1 MKGGEEELKKI
12 YKRKMEDAVNN
23 EIEDLKENSTSIWSN
38 KIFSYFFLASCISLI
53 GNSMVTLVLPLWVMK
68 LTTSPLLVSGV
79 NVAIATGAILF
90 APVTGTLADRM
101 SRRKLMIIA
110 DVMRCIVM
118 ILIAVIAF
126 YNKMLY
132 IPLLILLIIRSIG
145 SALFTPASNAALV
158 TYVEEKHVQQAI
170 TLRQISIQIIS
181 VAIPL
186 MASFLIS
193 IFNFH
198 GVFMLDAIT
207 FFISF
212 LILMNIKFPRELK
225 IEKKKPF
232 YEDFKEGFS
241 IFNSNQSLKT
251 LLVSAAVINLLGA
264 ACMLSLQ
271 VIVVREMDLSTR
283 WYSIVFVASP
293 IGILIG
299 AFITKKIRTYKTIT
313 TAFIFT
319 AIMGIFN
326 AAMGTTVNP
335 VLFSVYYFLSGIA
348 FGVSNVY
355 FGVLYRKL
363 IPNEVQGRFFG
374 FLSSLLLVS
383 TPVGIALTGY
393 FLESISASIVFIIIG
408 IITFLV
414 SVISFVTI
422 NKK

>member
-1 MKGGEEELKKI
+1 M
-12 YKRKMEDAVNN
+12 NN
-23 EIEDLKENSTSIWSN
+23 RVGSLKEDSVSNSIWSN

-68 LTTSPLLVSGV
+68 LTNSPLLVSGV
-79 NVAIATGAILF
+79 NVAIATAAILF

-232 YEDFKEGFS
+232 YEDFREGFS

-251 LLVSAAVINLLGA
+251 LLMSAAVINLLGA

-393 FLESISASIVFIIIG
+393 FVESISASIVFIIIG

-414 SVISFVTI
+414 SVISFVMI

>member
-1 MKGGEEELKKI
+1 MNNQVGGLE
-12 YKRKMEDAVNN
+12 
-23 EIEDLKENSTSIWSN
+23 ENSTSSIWSN
-38 KIFSYFFLASCISLI
+38 KVFAYFFLASCISLI

-68 LTTSPLLVSGV
+68 LTNSPLLVSGI
-79 NVAIATGAILF
+79 NVAIAMAAILF

-118 ILIAVIAF
+118 ICVAVIAF

-132 IPLLILLIIRSIG
+132 IPLLLLLIIRSIG

-170 TLRQISIQIIS
+170 TLRQISIQIIL

-212 LILMNIKFPRELK
+212 LILMKIKFPRELK
-225 IEKKKPF
+225 VEKKKSF

-241 IFNSNQSLKT
+241 LLKSNQSLKM
-251 LLVSAAVINLLGA
+251 LLMSAAIINLLGA
-264 ACMLSLQ
+264 ACMMLSLQ
-271 VIVVREMDLSTR
+271 VIVVREMDLSMQ
-283 WYSIVFVASP
+283 WYSIVFAASP

-383 TPVGIALTGY
+383 TPVGIVITGY
-393 FLESISASIVFIIIG
+393 FLGSISASIVFIIIG

>member
-68 LTTSPLLVSGV
+68 LTNSPLLVSGV
-79 NVAIATGAILF
+79 NVAIATTAILF

-126 YNKMLY
+126 YYKMLY

-212 LILMNIKFPRELK
+212 LILMKIKFPRELK
-225 IEKKKPF
+225 VEKKKPF

-319 AIMGIFN
+319 AIMGVFN
-326 AAMGTTVNP
+326 AAMGTTLNP

-348 FGVSNVY
+348 FGVSNIY

-414 SVISFVTI
+414 SVISFVMI

>member
-1 MKGGEEELKKI
+1 MNNQVGGLE
-12 YKRKMEDAVNN
+12 
-23 EIEDLKENSTSIWSN
+23 ENSTSSIWSN
-38 KIFSYFFLASCISLI
+38 KVFSYFFLASCISLI

-68 LTTSPLLVSGV
+68 LTNSPLLVSGI
-79 NVAIATGAILF
+79 NVAIAMAAILF

-118 ILIAVIAF
+118 ICVAVIAF

-132 IPLLILLIIRSIG
+132 IPLLLLLIIRSIG

-212 LILMNIKFPRELK
+212 LILMKMKFPRELK
-225 IEKKKPF
+225 VEKKKPF

-241 IFNSNQSLKT
+241 LLKSNQSLKM
-251 LLVSAAVINLLGA
+251 LLMSAAIINLLGA

-271 VIVVREMDLSTR
+271 VIVVREMDLSMQ
-283 WYSIVFVASP
+283 WYSIVFAASP

-383 TPVGIALTGY
+383 TPVGIAITGY

>member
-23 EIEDLKENSTSIWSN
+23 GIEDLKENSTSIWSN

-126 YNKMLY
+126 YYKMLY

-198 GVFMLDAIT
+198 GVFLLDAIT

-271 VIVVREMDLSTR
+271 VIVVREMDLSTG
-283 WYSIVFVASP
+283 WYSIVFAASP

>member
-1 MKGGEEELKKI
+1 MNSEVSNI
-12 YKRKMEDAVNN
+12 
-23 EIEDLKENSTSIWSN
+23 KENSSSIWRN
-38 KIFSYFFLASCISLI
+38 KVFSYFFLASCISLI

-68 LTTSPLLVSGV
+68 ITNSPLLVSGV
-79 NVAIATGAILF
+79 NIAIATAAILF
-90 APVTGTLADRM
+90 APITGTLADRM
-101 SRRKLMIIA
+101 SRRKLMIVA
-110 DVMRCIVM
+110 DVIRGIVM

-126 YNKMLY
+126 NNKMLY
-132 IPLLILLIIRSIG
+132 ILLLLLLIIRSLG
-145 SALFTPASNAALV
+145 SSLFTPASNAALV
-158 TYVEEKHVQQAI
+158 TYVEEKHIQQAI
-170 TLRQISIQIIS
+170 TLRQISVQIIS
-181 VAIPL
+181 VAIPV

-212 LILMNIKFPRELK
+212 LILMKIKFPRELK
-225 IEKKKPF
+225 VEKKKPF

-241 IFNSNQSLKT
+241 LLKSNQSLKM
-251 LLVSAAVINLLGA
+251 LLMSAAIINLLGA

-271 VIVVREMDLSTR
+271 VIVVREMDLSMQ
-283 WYSIVFVASP
+283 WYSIVFAASP

-299 AFITKKIRTYKTIT
+299 ALITKKIRTYKTIT
-313 TAFIFT
+313 TAFICT

-326 AAMGTTVNP
+326 AAMGTTLNP

-383 TPVGIALTGY
+383 TPVGIAITGY
-393 FLESISASIVFIIIG
+393 FLESISASILFIIIG

-414 SVISFVTI
+414 SVISFVMI

>member
-1 MKGGEEELKKI
+1 MYNQVGGLE
-12 YKRKMEDAVNN
+12 
-23 EIEDLKENSTSIWSN
+23 ENSTSSIWSN

-68 LTTSPLLVSGV
+68 LTNSPLLVSGV
-79 NVAIATGAILF
+79 NVAIATAAILF

-126 YNKMLY
+126 YNKVLY

-232 YEDFKEGFS
+232 YEDFREGFS

-251 LLVSAAVINLLGA
+251 LLMSAAVINLLGA

-393 FLESISASIVFIIIG
+393 FLESISASIVFIMYIAA
-408 IITFLV
+408 
-414 SVISFVTI
+414 SS
-422 NKK
+422 

>member
-1 MKGGEEELKKI
+1 MYNQVGGLE
-12 YKRKMEDAVNN
+12 
-23 EIEDLKENSTSIWSN
+23 ENSTSSIWSN

-68 LTTSPLLVSGV
+68 LTNSPLLVSGV
-79 NVAIATGAILF
+79 NVAIATAAILF

-181 VAIPL
+181 LAIPL

-193 IFNFH
+193 LFNFH
-198 GVFMLDAIT
+198 GVFVLDAIT

-251 LLVSAAVINLLGA
+251 LLMSAAVINLLGA

-283 WYSIVFVASP
+283 WYSIVFAASP

-414 SVISFVTI
+414 SVISFVMI

>member
-1 MKGGEEELKKI
+1 MYNQVGGLE
-12 YKRKMEDAVNN
+12 
-23 EIEDLKENSTSIWSN
+23 ENSTSSIWSN

-68 LTTSPLLVSGV
+68 LTNSPLLVSGV
-79 NVAIATGAILF
+79 NVAIATAAILF
-90 APVTGTLADRM
+90 TPVTGTLADRM

-193 IFNFH
+193 LFNFH
-198 GVFMLDAIT
+198 GVFVLDAIT
-207 FFISF
+207 FFISY

-251 LLVSAAVINLLGA
+251 LLMSAAVINLLGA

-283 WYSIVFVASP
+283 WYSIVFAASP

-363 IPNEVQGRFFG
+363 VPNEVQGRFFG

-414 SVISFVTI
+414 SVISFVMI
-422 NKK
+422 NKR

>member
-1 MKGGEEELKKI
+1 
-12 YKRKMEDAVNN
+12 MEDAVNN

-132 IPLLILLIIRSIG
+132 MPLLLLLIIRSMG

-170 TLRQISIQIIS
+170 SLRQVSIQIIS

-186 MASFLIS
+186 LASFLIS
-193 IFNFH
+193 IFSFH
-198 GVFMLDAIT
+198 GVFVLDALT

-212 LILMNIKFPRELK
+212 LILMKIKFPRELK
-225 IEKKKPF
+225 VEKKKPF
-232 YEDFKEGFS
+232 YKDFKEGFS
-241 IFNSNQSLKT
+241 VINSNKSLKT
-251 LLVSAAVINLLGA
+251 LLMSAAVINLLGA

>member
-1 MKGGEEELKKI
+1 MYNQVGGLE
-12 YKRKMEDAVNN
+12 
-23 EIEDLKENSTSIWSN
+23 ENSTSSIWSN

-68 LTTSPLLVSGV
+68 LTNSPLLVSGV
-79 NVAIATGAILF
+79 NVAIATAAILF

-193 IFNFH
+193 LFNFH
-198 GVFMLDAIT
+198 GVFVLDAIT

-251 LLVSAAVINLLGA
+251 LLMSAAVINLLGA

-283 WYSIVFVASP
+283 WYSIVFAASP

-414 SVISFVTI
+414 SVISFVMI

>member
-1 MKGGEEELKKI
+1 MYNQVGGLE
-12 YKRKMEDAVNN
+12 
-23 EIEDLKENSTSIWSN
+23 ENSTSSIWSN

-68 LTTSPLLVSGV
+68 LTNSPLLVSGV
-79 NVAIATGAILF
+79 NVAIATAAILF

-193 IFNFH
+193 LFNFH
-198 GVFMLDAIT
+198 GVFVLDAIT

-251 LLVSAAVINLLGA
+251 LLMSAAVINLLGA

-283 WYSIVFVASP
+283 WYSIVFAASP

-363 IPNEVQGRFFG
+363 VPNEVQGRFFG

-414 SVISFVTI
+414 SVISFVMI

>member
-1 MKGGEEELKKI
+1 MYNQVGGLE
-12 YKRKMEDAVNN
+12 
-23 EIEDLKENSTSIWSN
+23 ENSTSSIWSN

-68 LTTSPLLVSGV
+68 LTNSPLLVSGV
-79 NVAIATGAILF
+79 NVAIATAAILF

-181 VAIPL
+181 LAIPL

-193 IFNFH
+193 LFNFH
-198 GVFMLDAIT
+198 GVFVLDAIT

-241 IFNSNQSLKT
+241 VFNSNQSLKT
-251 LLVSAAVINLLGA
+251 LLMSAAVINLLGA

-283 WYSIVFVASP
+283 WYSIVFAASP

-363 IPNEVQGRFFG
+363 VPNEVQGRFFG

-414 SVISFVTI
+414 SVISFVMI

>member
-1 MKGGEEELKKI
+1 MKGDEEELKKI
-12 YKRKMEDAVNN
+12 YKGKMEGAVNN
-23 EIEDLKENSTSIWSN
+23 EVEDLKENGTSIWSN
-38 KIFSYFFLASCISLI
+38 KVFSYFFLASCISLI

-68 LTTSPLLVSGV
+68 LTNSPLLVSGV
-79 NVAIATGAILF
+79 NIAIATAAILF

-126 YNKMLY
+126 FNKMLY
-132 IPLLILLIIRSIG
+132 MPLLLLLIIRSMG

-170 TLRQISIQIIS
+170 SLRQVSIQIIS

-186 MASFLIS
+186 LASFLIS
-193 IFNFH
+193 IFSFH
-198 GVFMLDAIT
+198 GVFVLDALT

-212 LILMNIKFPRELK
+212 LILMKIKFPRELK
-225 IEKKKPF
+225 VEKKPF
-232 YEDFKEGFS
+232 YKDFKEGFS
-241 IFNSNQSLKT
+241 VINSNKSLKT
-251 LLVSAAVINLLGA
+251 LLMSAAVINLLGA
-264 ACMLSLQ
+264 ACILSLQ
-271 VIVVREMDLSTR
+271 VIVVREMDLSTG
-283 WYSIVFVASP
+283 WYSIVFAASP

-313 TAFIFT
+313 TAFICT
-319 AIMGIFN
+319 AIMGVFN
-326 AAMGTTVNP
+326 AAMGTTLNP

-393 FLESISASIVFIIIG
+393 FLESISASILFIIIG

-414 SVISFVTI
+414 SVISFFI
-422 NKK
+422 ISKS

>member
-1 MKGGEEELKKI
+1 MYNQVGGLE
-12 YKRKMEDAVNN
+12 
-23 EIEDLKENSTSIWSN
+23 ENSTSSIWSN

-68 LTTSPLLVSGV
+68 LTNSPLLVSGV
-79 NVAIATGAILF
+79 NVAIATAAILF

-193 IFNFH
+193 LFNFH
-198 GVFMLDAIT
+198 GVFVLDAIT

-251 LLVSAAVINLLGA
+251 LLMSAAVINLLGA

-299 AFITKKIRTYKTIT
+299 AFITKKIRTYKKIT

-414 SVISFVTI
+414 SVISFVMI

>member
-1 MKGGEEELKKI
+1 
-12 YKRKMEDAVNN
+12 MEGAVNN
-23 EIEDLKENSTSIWSN
+23 EVEDLKENGTSIWSN
-38 KIFSYFFLASCISLI
+38 KVFSYFFLASCISLI

-68 LTTSPLLVSGV
+68 LTNSPLLVSGV
-79 NVAIATGAILF
+79 NIAIATAAILF
-90 APVTGTLADRM
+90 APVTGTLVDRM

-126 YNKMLY
+126 FNKMLY

-170 TLRQISIQIIS
+170 SLRQVSIQIIS

-186 MASFLIS
+186 LASFLIS
-193 IFNFH
+193 IFSFH
-198 GVFMLDAIT
+198 GVFVLDAIT

-212 LILMNIKFPRELK
+212 LILMKIKFPRELK
-225 IEKKKPF
+225 VEKKKTF

-241 IFNSNQSLKT
+241 LLKSNQSLKM
-251 LLVSAAVINLLGA
+251 LLMSAAIINLLGA

-283 WYSIVFVASP
+283 WYSIVFAASP

-313 TAFIFT
+313 TAFICT
-319 AIMGIFN
+319 AIMGVFN
-326 AAMGTTVNP
+326 AAMGTTLNP

-393 FLESISASIVFIIIG
+393 FLESISASILFIIIG

-414 SVISFVTI
+414 SVISFVMI

>member
-1 MKGGEEELKKI
+1 
-12 YKRKMEDAVNN
+12 MEDAVNN

-68 LTTSPLLVSGV
+68 LTNSPLLVSGV
-79 NVAIATGAILF
+79 NVAIATAAILF

-193 IFNFH
+193 LFNFH
-198 GVFMLDAIT
+198 GVFVLDAIT
-207 FFISF
+207 FFISS
-212 LILMNIKFPRELK
+212 LILMKIKFPRELK
-225 IEKKKPF
+225 VEKKKPF

-251 LLVSAAVINLLGA
+251 LLMSAALINLLGA

-271 VIVVREMDLSTR
+271 VIVVREMDLSTG
-283 WYSIVFVASP
+283 WYSIVFAASP

-319 AIMGIFN
+319 AIMGVFN
-326 AAMGTTVNP
+326 AAMGTTLNP

-374 FLSSLLLVS
+374 FLNSLLLVS
-383 TPVGIALTGY
+383 TPVGIAITGY
-393 FLESISASIVFIIIG
+393 SLESISTSIIFIIIG
-408 IITFLV
+408 MITFLV
-414 SVISFVTI
+414 SVISFVMI

>member
-23 EIEDLKENSTSIWSN
+23 GIEDLKENSTSIWSN
-38 KIFSYFFLASCISLI
+38 KVFSYFFLASCISLI

-68 LTTSPLLVSGV
+68 LTNSPLLVSGV
-79 NVAIATGAILF
+79 NVAIATAAILF

-126 YNKMLY
+126 YYKMLY

>member
-1 MKGGEEELKKI
+1 MSRREI
-12 YKRKMEDAVNN
+12 TVNSEVSN
-23 EIEDLKENSTSIWSN
+23 RKENSSSIWSN
-38 KIFSYFFLASCISLI
+38 KVFSYFFLASCISLI

-68 LTTSPLLVSGV
+68 LTNSPLLVSGV
-79 NVAIATGAILF
+79 NIAIATATILF
-90 APVTGTLADRM
+90 APITGTLADRM
-101 SRRKLMIIA
+101 SRRKLMIVA
-110 DVMRCIVM
+110 DVIRCIVM

-126 YNKMLY
+126 YNNMLY
-132 IPLLILLIIRSIG
+132 IPLLLLLILRSIG

-170 TLRQISIQIIS
+170 TLRQVSIQIIS
-181 VAIPL
+181 IAIPL
-186 MASFLIS
+186 MASFLIG
-193 IFNFH
+193 IFSFH
-198 GVFMLDAIT
+198 GVFVLDALT

-212 LILMNIKFPRELK
+212 LILMKIKFPRELK
-225 IEKKKPF
+225 VEKKPF

-241 IFNSNQSLKT
+241 IISNNKSLKI
-251 LLVSAAVINLLGA
+251 LLMSATVINLLGA

-271 VIVVREMDLSTR
+271 VIVVREMDLSTQ
-283 WYSIVFVASP
+283 WYSIIFAASP

-299 AFITKKIRTYKTIT
+299 AFITKKIRAYKTIT

-326 AAMGTTVNP
+326 AAMGTTLNP
-335 VLFSVYYFLSGIA
+335 ILFSVYYFLSGIA

-374 FLSSLLLVS
+374 FLNSLLLVS
-383 TPVGIALTGY
+383 TPIGIAITGY
-393 FLESISASIVFIIIG
+393 SLESISASIIFIIIG

-414 SVISFVTI
+414 SVISFLI
-422 NKK
+422 MNKGG

>member
-1 MKGGEEELKKI
+1 M
-12 YKRKMEDAVNN
+12 NN
-23 EIEDLKENSTSIWSN
+23 RVGSLKEDSASNSIWSN

-68 LTTSPLLVSGV
+68 LTNSPLLVSGV
-79 NVAIATGAILF
+79 NVAIATAAILF

-118 ILIAVIAF
+118 ILITVIAF

-232 YEDFKEGFS
+232 YEDFREGFS

-251 LLVSAAVINLLGA
+251 LLMSAAVINLLGA

-271 VIVVREMDLSTR
+271 VIVVREMDLYTR

-313 TAFIFT
+313 IAFIFT

-414 SVISFVTI
+414 SVISFVMI

>member
-1 MKGGEEELKKI
+1 M
-12 YKRKMEDAVNN
+12 NN
-23 EIEDLKENSTSIWSN
+23 RVGSLKEDSASNSIWSN

-68 LTTSPLLVSGV
+68 LTNSPLLVSGV
-79 NVAIATGAILF
+79 NVAIATAAILF

-232 YEDFKEGFS
+232 YEDFREGFS

-251 LLVSAAVINLLGA
+251 LLMSAAVINLLGA

-363 IPNEVQGRFFG
+363 IQNEVQGRFFG

-414 SVISFVTI
+414 SVISFVMI

>member
-1 MKGGEEELKKI
+1 M
-12 YKRKMEDAVNN
+12 NN
-23 EIEDLKENSTSIWSN
+23 EVEDLKENGTSIWSN
-38 KIFSYFFLASCISLI
+38 KVFSYFFLASCISLI

-68 LTTSPLLVSGV
+68 LTNSPLLVSGV
-79 NVAIATGAILF
+79 NIAIATAAILF
-90 APVTGTLADRM
+90 APVTGTLVDRM

-126 YNKMLY
+126 FNKMLY

-170 TLRQISIQIIS
+170 SLRQVSIQIIS

-186 MASFLIS
+186 LASFLIS
-193 IFNFH
+193 IFSFH
-198 GVFMLDAIT
+198 GVFVLDAIT

-212 LILMNIKFPRELK
+212 LILMKIKFPRELK
-225 IEKKKPF
+225 VEKKKTF

-241 IFNSNQSLKT
+241 LLKSNQSLKM
-251 LLVSAAVINLLGA
+251 LLMSAAIINLLGA

-283 WYSIVFVASP
+283 WYSIVFAASP

-313 TAFIFT
+313 TAFICT
-319 AIMGIFN
+319 AIMGVFN
-326 AAMGTTVNP
+326 AAMGTTLNP

-393 FLESISASIVFIIIG
+393 FLESISASILFIIIG

-414 SVISFVTI
+414 SVISFVMI

>member
-1 MKGGEEELKKI
+1 MYNQVGGLE
-12 YKRKMEDAVNN
+12 
-23 EIEDLKENSTSIWSN
+23 ENSTSSIWSN

-68 LTTSPLLVSGV
+68 LTNSPLLVSGV
-79 NVAIATGAILF
+79 NVAIATAAILF

-193 IFNFH
+193 LFNFH
-198 GVFMLDAIT
+198 GVFVLDAIT

-251 LLVSAAVINLLGA
+251 LLMSAAVINLLGA

-414 SVISFVTI
+414 SVISFVMI

>member
-1 MKGGEEELKKI
+1 M
-12 YKRKMEDAVNN
+12 NN
-23 EIEDLKENSTSIWSN
+23 RVGSLKEDSASNSIWSN

-68 LTTSPLLVSGV
+68 LTNSPLLVSGV
-79 NVAIATGAILF
+79 NVAIATAAILF

-118 ILIAVIAF
+118 ILITVIAF

-232 YEDFKEGFS
+232 YEDFREGFS

-251 LLVSAAVINLLGA
+251 LLMSAAVINLLGA

-313 TAFIFT
+313 IAFIFT

-414 SVISFVTI
+414 SVISFVMI

>member
-1 MKGGEEELKKI
+1 
-12 YKRKMEDAVNN
+12 VNN
-23 EIEDLKENSTSIWSN
+23 QVGGLEENSTSSIWSN
-38 KIFSYFFLASCISLI
+38 KVFSYFFLASCISLI

-68 LTTSPLLVSGV
+68 LTNSPLLVSGI
-79 NVAIATGAILF
+79 NVAIAMAAILF

-118 ILIAVIAF
+118 ICVAVIAF

-132 IPLLILLIIRSIG
+132 IPLLLLLIIRSIG

-212 LILMNIKFPRELK
+212 LILMKIKFPRELK
-225 IEKKKPF
+225 VEKKKPF

-241 IFNSNQSLKT
+241 LLKSNQSLKM
-251 LLVSAAVINLLGA
+251 LLMSAAIINLLGA

-271 VIVVREMDLSTR
+271 VIVVREMDLSMQ
-283 WYSIVFVASP
+283 WYSIVFAASP

-383 TPVGIALTGY
+383 TPVGIAITGY

>member
-23 EIEDLKENSTSIWSN
+23 GIEDLKENSTSIWSN
-38 KIFSYFFLASCISLI
+38 KVFSYFFLASCISLI

-68 LTTSPLLVSGV
+68 LTNSPLLVSGV
-79 NVAIATGAILF
+79 NVAIATTAILF

-126 YNKMLY
+126 YYKMLY

-251 LLVSAAVINLLGA
+251 LLMSAAVINLLGA

>member
-23 EIEDLKENSTSIWSN
+23 GIEDLKENSTSIWSN
-38 KIFSYFFLASCISLI
+38 KVFSYFFLASCISLI

-126 YNKMLY
+126 YYKMLY

-198 GVFMLDAIT
+198 GVFLLDAIT

-212 LILMNIKFPRELK
+212 LILMKIKFPRELK
-225 IEKKKPF
+225 VEKKKPF

-271 VIVVREMDLSTR
+271 VIVVREMDLSTG
-283 WYSIVFVASP
+283 WYSIVFAASP

-374 FLSSLLLVS
+374 FLNSLLLVS
-383 TPVGIALTGY
+383 TPVGIAITGY
-393 FLESISASIVFIIIG
+393 SLESISASIVFIIIG

>member
-1 MKGGEEELKKI
+1 MNNQVGGLE
-12 YKRKMEDAVNN
+12 
-23 EIEDLKENSTSIWSN
+23 ENSTSSIWSN
-38 KIFSYFFLASCISLI
+38 KVFSYFFLASCISLI

-68 LTTSPLLVSGV
+68 LTNSPLLVSGI
-79 NVAIATGAILF
+79 NVAIAMAAILF

-118 ILIAVIAF
+118 ICVAVIAF

-132 IPLLILLIIRSIG
+132 IPLLLLLIIRSIG

-212 LILMNIKFPRELK
+212 LILMKIKFPRELK
-225 IEKKKPF
+225 VEKKKPF

-241 IFNSNQSLKT
+241 LLKSNQSLKM
-251 LLVSAAVINLLGA
+251 LLMSAVIINLLGA
-264 ACMLSLQ
+264 ACMMLSLQ
-271 VIVVREMDLSTR
+271 VIVVREMDLSMQ
-283 WYSIVFVASP
+283 WYSIVFAASP

-383 TPVGIALTGY
+383 TPVGIAITGY

>member
-1 MKGGEEELKKI
+1 MNNQVGGLE
-12 YKRKMEDAVNN
+12 
-23 EIEDLKENSTSIWSN
+23 ENSTSSIWSN
-38 KIFSYFFLASCISLI
+38 KVFAYFFLASCISLI

-68 LTTSPLLVSGV
+68 LTNSPLLVSGI
-79 NVAIATGAILF
+79 NVAIAMAAILF

-118 ILIAVIAF
+118 ICVAVIAF

-132 IPLLILLIIRSIG
+132 IPLLLLLIIRSIG

-170 TLRQISIQIIS
+170 TLRQISIQIIL

-212 LILMNIKFPRELK
+212 LILMKIKFPRELK
-225 IEKKKPF
+225 VEKKKSF

-241 IFNSNQSLKT
+241 LLKSNQSLKM
-251 LLVSAAVINLLGA
+251 LLMSAAIINLLGA
-264 ACMLSLQ
+264 ACMMLSLQ
-271 VIVVREMDLSTR
+271 VIVVREMDLSMQ
-283 WYSIVFVASP
+283 WYSIVFAASP

-383 TPVGIALTGY
+383 TPVGIAITGY
-393 FLESISASIVFIIIG
+393 FLGSISASIVFIIIG

>member
-1 MKGGEEELKKI
+1 M
-12 YKRKMEDAVNN
+12 NN
-23 EIEDLKENSTSIWSN
+23 RVGSLKEDSASNSIWSN

-68 LTTSPLLVSGV
+68 LTNSPLLVSGV
-79 NVAIATGAILF
+79 NVAIATAAILF

-232 YEDFKEGFS
+232 YEDFREGFS

-251 LLVSAAVINLLGA
+251 LLMSAAVINLLGA
-264 ACMLSLQ
+264 ACMLSFQ

-414 SVISFVTI
+414 SVISFVMI